1 MQLFGCNCVCR
12 LTIFGVLFACG
23 IYATIL
29 SSEEIKLPPRSPEV
43 EGEIISTF
51 LQRVEHLEHE
61 IKVFRAELEDKT
73 FSLERSL
80 RAVQLH
86 VANFSDVTEDTEKI
100 TPANVVNSPS
110 TENFPEGVEPDRQ
123 ILDKEQLVSSQVLEK
138 PFLLEQ
144 EQMALDPDTLY
155 RKGADFFK
163 TGFYLEAIE
172 AYSSFIK
179 DHPTHTQVGGAT
191 YRLGEAYY
199 ELRFFQKAILQY
211 EHLIEVF
218 PENAVKP
225 HAMLKLA
232 YCYYEIGEPE
242 ESLAILE
249 RIKLFFPGSK
259 AAELAEGRLKR
270 LMFESP

>member
-1 MQLFGCNCVCR
+1 M
-12 LTIFGVLFACG
+12 FACG
-23 IYATIL
+23 SYATIL

-43 EGEIISTF
+43 EGEIISTL
-51 LQRVEHLEHE
+51 LQRVEHLENE
-61 IKVFRAELEDKT
+61 IKVLRAELEDKT

-80 RAVQLH
+80 REVQLH

-144 EQMALDPDTLY
+144 EPMALDPDTLY

-172 AYSSFIK
+172 AYSSLIK
-179 DHPTHTQVGGAT
+179 DHPTHTRVGDAT

-211 EHLIEVF
+211 ERLIELF

-225 HAMLKLA
+225 NAMLKLA

-259 AAELAEGRLKR
+259 AAELSEGRLKR

>member
-12 LTIFGVLFACG
+12 LMIFGILFACG

-29 SSEEIKLPPRSPEV
+29 SSEEIKLPPRSHEV
-43 EGEIISTF
+43 DGEIISTL
-51 LQRVEHLEHE
+51 LQRVGHLENE
-61 IKVFRAELEDKT
+61 IKVLRAELEDKT
-73 FSLERSL
+73 FSLDRSL
-80 RAVQLH
+80 REVQLH
-86 VANFSDVTEDTEKI
+86 VANFSDVTEDTEKS
-100 TPANVVNSPS
+100 TPSNVLNDPRAES
-110 TENFPEGVEPDRQ
+110 FPERIESDRQ
-123 ILDKEQLVSSQVLEK
+123 VLDKEK

-144 EQMALDPDTLY
+144 EPMALDPDTLY

-179 DHPTHTQVGGAT
+179 DHPTHTRVGGAT

-199 ELRFFQKAILQY
+199 ELRFFRKAILQY
-211 EHLIEVF
+211 ERLIEVF

-259 AAELAEGRLKR
+259 VAELSERRLKR

>member
-12 LTIFGVLFACG
+12 LMVFGVFFACG

-29 SSEEIKLPPRSPEV
+29 SSEEIKLPPRSHAV
-43 EGEIISTF
+43 DGEIISTL
-51 LQRVEHLEHE
+51 LQRVGHLENE
-61 IKVFRAELEDKT
+61 MKILRAELEDKT
-73 FSLERSL
+73 FSLDRSL
-80 RAVQLH
+80 REVQLH

-100 TPANVVNSPS
+100 TPSNVLNDASAES
-110 TENFPEGVEPDRQ
+110 FPERIEPDRQ
-123 ILDKEQLVSSQVLEK
+123 ILDKEKLVSSQVSEK
-138 PFLLEQ
+138 LFLLEQ
-144 EQMALDPDTLY
+144 EPMALDPDTLY

-179 DHPTHTQVGGAT
+179 DHPTHTRVGGAT
-191 YRLGEAYY
+191 YQLGEAYY

-211 EHLIEVF
+211 ERLIEVF